1 MSLWRLEWLRLVRT
15 RRLVALLAV
24 YGLFGLVGPISVRY
38 LPEII
43 RRFGGVEV
51 VLPPATAA
59 DGMAGYVKNAVQ
71 LGLPVLVLVAAAAL
85 AFDAQRDSAVF
96 LRTRVAALWRV
107 VVPKVVV
114 NAAAG
119 VGAFAF
125 GAAAAWY
132 ETAVLLSA
140 PPVGRAVLGVACMA
154 LYLAFAVALTALAAA
169 VLRGVVGTALTSL
182 GVLLS
187 AALLEPLGTFGRW
200 LPSRLVGALDGL
212 LRGAAPSSYT
222 PALVVTA
229 VLAVAA
235 TAAATALLSR
245 RDI

>member
-1 MSLWRLEWLRLVRT
+1 MTLWRLEWLRLVRT
-15 RRLVALLAV
+15 HRLVALLAV
-24 YGLFGLVGPISVRY
+24 FGLFGLVGPLSVRY

-51 VLPPATAA
+51 VLPPATPA

-71 LGLPVLVLVAAAAL
+71 LGLLVLVLVAAGAL

-96 LRTRVAALWRV
+96 LRTRVPALWRV

-119 VGAFAF
+119 AVAFAVGAL
-125 GAAAAWY
+125 AAWY
-132 ETAVLLSA
+132 ETAVLLGGLPA
-140 PPVGRAVLGVACMA
+140 GRTLLGIACMA
-154 LYLAFAVALTALAAA
+154 VYLAFAVALTALAAG
-169 VLRGVVGTALTSL
+169 VLRGVAGTALTSL
-182 GVLLS
+182 GVLLLS
-187 AALLEPLGTFGRW
+187 ALLEPLGTFGRW

-212 LRGAAPSSYT
+212 LRGTAPTSYLAAL
-222 PALVVTA
+222 AVTA
-229 VLAVAA
+229 TLTVAA

-245 RDI
+245 RDV